1 MVFCLSYYT
10 KDLRNSL
17 SANSFTA
24 IFIKLR
30 HKIFHHDKLLFQL
43 VLQSS
48 VCFCSAGELAEEA
61 FTKEYEYAHSEKRWH
76 KDFENMDED
85 ERIEFFKSQYRM
97 KPEQIRELT
106 FHPKTNAP
114 KNIHKTYT
122 GIDAAAGEM
131 TPDSARIISGSRPN
145 SHIGNVYKR
154 VTVTPTHQR
163 KDFMLSRLQGNI
175 YHHITNVYGSSPRNK
190 QEKTFY
196 EKLSQIQLDEL
207 KSKYKMLEHNERKRV
222 ESWFR
227 QKEQLEQLRKKYE
240 KDAWRRFMTQYVTSK
255 VVQSE
260 VSDRKEYGLPNSLDK
275 DPCTR
280 KKIMDD
286 IDLSMKE
293 KTNKKKFGYMF
304 STGPDFKI
312 KREPMKFEGTD
323 SVFIDTKGKN
333 GKHKKLKGI

>member
-1 MVFCLSYYT
+1 
-10 KDLRNSL
+10 
-17 SANSFTA
+17 
-24 IFIKLR
+24 
-30 HKIFHHDKLLFQL
+30 
-43 VLQSS
+43 
-48 VCFCSAGELAEEA
+48 
-61 FTKEYEYAHSEKRWH
+61 
-76 KDFENMDED
+76 MDED

-106 FHPKTNAP
+106 FHPKTNEP

-122 GIDAAAGEM
+122 GIDATAGEM
-131 TPDSARIISGSRPN
+131 TPDSARIIPGSRPN

-163 KDFMLSRLQGNI
+163 KDFMLSRLQGDI

-207 KSKYKMLEHNERKRV
+207 KSKYELLEHNERKRV

-275 DPCTR
+275 DPRAR
-280 KKIMDD
+280 KKILDD

-304 STGPDFKI
+304 KFSTGPDFKV
-312 KREPMKFEGTD
+312 KREPMKFEGID

-333 GKHKKLKGI
+333 GKHKKPYRNIKEICRVIKYKNGCKYNQVWAFAGPWSFPCLQCARNIARSSQSLRLIWKAQFFKCVWCRHSFLSFERK